1 MSEHW
6 PPEWED
12 PEEEF
17 PGEAD
22 QLDATVLASG
32 GEARLSE
39 VAAFLASVPAPAL
52 PDAVEA
58 RISAALAAEAA
69 TRTDHATPAAASAAS
84 ASASPAPAVGPASAA
99 PAVGPASAASPDGPA
114 SAASPDGPASAASP
128 DGPASAASPDGR
140 ASTGP
145 ASADGSRKLG
155 PSRVRPRVR
164 RHSGS
169 GRPRREFRV
178 RPQLAAGSL
187 IVCLVL
193 AGLGYAISL
202 GSGPQSSYSSSA
214 GAPAAGSGAEGA
226 SSAAASSAAG
236 PALVPSA
243 GAVPRPET
251 TAGPEAAF
259 AVIMSGTKYTQATLA
274 EQVRTRLGANGG
286 QETFGQS
293 AAGAGASPASGA
305 GPSQALQGCVL
316 HLTNGAVPRLVD
328 RAVYQGEPVYVI
340 ASSTHVW
347 VVGLGCTAAKTE
359 LIESVP
365 LAGLS
370 GNLRALISVEQ
381 QAFTGRRVQ

>member
-39 VAAFLASVPAPAL
+39 VAAFLAAVPAPAL

-69 TRTDHATPAAASAAS
+69 PRADHVPPAAAATAS
-84 ASASPAPAVGPASAA
+84 ATPAPAVGPASAI
-99 PAVGPASAASPDGPA
+99 
-114 SAASPDGPASAASP
+114 
-128 DGPASAASPDGR
+128 SPDGR
-140 ASTGP
+140 ASAASA

-164 RHSGS
+164 RRSGS

-187 IVCLVL
+187 IVCLLL
-193 AGLGYAISL
+193 AGLGYAISR

-214 GAPAAGSGAEGA
+214 GAPAAGSGTEGA

-243 GAVPRPET
+243 GAAVPRPET
-251 TAGPEAAF
+251 TAGPEASF
-259 AVIMSGTKYTQATLA
+259 AVTVSGTKYTHATLA
-274 EQVRTRLGANGG
+274 EQVRTRLAANGG

-293 AAGAGASPASGA
+293 APVAGASPAPGA
-305 GPSQALQGCVL
+305 GASQALQGCVL
-316 HLTNGAVPRLVD
+316 HLTDGAVPRLVD
-328 RAVYQGEPVYVI
+328 RATYQGEPVYVV
-340 ASSTHVW
+340 ASSSHVW

-359 LIESVP
+359 LVESVP
-365 LAGLS
+365 LAGLP
-370 GNLRALISVEQ
+370 GIFAP
-381 QAFTGRRVQ
+381 

>member
-1 MSEHW
+1 MSEEW

-52 PDAVEA
+52 PDAFEA

-69 TRTDHATPAAASAAS
+69 TRAEQAAGPAVTAPAAAAGSAAAASAAVS
-84 ASASPAPAVGPASAA
+84 PAAVSPAPASAADPAPTGPASASGASAA
-99 PAVGPASAASPDGPA
+99 PAAP
-114 SAASPDGPASAASP
+114 
-128 DGPASAASPDGR
+128 
-140 ASTGP
+140 
-145 ASADGSRKLG
+145 ADGSRTLG
-155 PSRVRPRVR
+155 NSRVRPRVR

-169 GRPRREFRV
+169 GRPRRRFRI
-178 RPQLAAGSL
+178 PPKMAAGSL
-187 IVCLVL
+187 IACLLL
-193 AGLGYAISL
+193 AGLGYGISR
-202 GSGPQSSYSSSA
+202 SGPQSSYSSSA
-214 GAPAAGSGAEGA
+214 GAPAAGSGAE
-226 SSAAASSAAG
+226 SASSAAG
-236 PALVPSA
+236 AASVPSA
-243 GAVPRPET
+243 GAAVPRPAT

-259 AVIMSGTKYTQATLA
+259 AVIMSGTEYTQTALP
-274 EQVRTRLGANGG
+274 EQVRTLLGATGG
-286 QETFGQS
+286 QATFGQS
-293 AAGAGASPASGA
+293 ASGG

-316 HLTNGAVPRLVD
+316 HLTGGVVPRLVD
-328 RAVYQGEPVYVI
+328 QATYQGEPVYVI

-347 VVGLGCTAAKTE
+347 VVGPGCTAAKTE

-365 LAGLS
+365 LAGLP

>member
-22 QLDATVLASG
+22 QLDAIVLASG

-69 TRTDHATPAAASAAS
+69 TRADHAPPAAAPAPS
-84 ASASPAPAVGPASAA
+84 ASASPAPAVGPASA
-99 PAVGPASAASPDGPA
+99 
-114 SAASPDGPASAASP
+114 
-128 DGPASAASPDGR
+128 
-140 ASTGP
+140 

-243 GAVPRPET
+243 GAAAPRPET
-251 TAGPEAAF
+251 TAGPEASF
-259 AVIMSGTKYTQATLA
+259 AVTVSGTEYTQTTLA
-274 EQVRTRLGANGG
+274 EQVRIRLAASGG
-286 QETFGQS
+286 QGTSGQS
-293 AAGAGASPASGA
+293 APVAGASTAPGA
-305 GPSQALQGCVL
+305 GPSPALQGCVL
-316 HLTNGAVPRLVD
+316 HLTDGAVPRLVD
-328 RAVYQGEPVYVI
+328 RATYQGEPVYVI

-365 LAGLS
+365 LAGLP

-381 QAFTGRRVQ
+381 QAFTGRRV

>member
-52 PDAVEA
+52 PGAVEA

-69 TRTDHATPAAASAAS
+69 TRADHAAPAAAADSAASSSAPVSPAS
-84 ASASPAPAVGPASAA
+84 ASAAVGPA
-99 PAVGPASAASPDGPA
+99 PADS
-114 SAASPDGPASAASP
+114 
-128 DGPASAASPDGR
+128 ASAASPDGR

-145 ASADGSRKLG
+145 ASAASASASAASADGSRKLG

-169 GRPRREFRV
+169 GRPRRQFRV
-178 RPQLAAGSL
+178 RPKMAAGSL
-187 IVCLVL
+187 IACLLL
-193 AGLGYAISL
+193 AGLGYGISR
-202 GSGPQSSYSSSA
+202 SGPQSSYSSSA

-243 GAVPRPET
+243 GAAVPRPET

-259 AVIMSGTKYTQATLA
+259 AVTVSGTKYTQATLA

-293 AAGAGASPASGA
+293 APGAGASPAPGA

-316 HLTNGAVPRLVD
+316 HLTGGAVPRLVD
-328 RAVYQGEPVYVI
+328 RATYQGEPVYVV
-340 ASSTHVW
+340 ASSSHVW

-359 LIESVP
+359 LVESVP